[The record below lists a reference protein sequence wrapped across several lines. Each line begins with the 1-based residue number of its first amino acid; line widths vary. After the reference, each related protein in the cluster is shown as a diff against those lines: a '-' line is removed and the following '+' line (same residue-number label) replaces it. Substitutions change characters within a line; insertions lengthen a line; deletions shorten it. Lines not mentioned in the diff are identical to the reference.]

1 MGTRGQKGLTSVPL
15 GAMPGP
21 LGVTSAELPPPSAPS
36 GDSSAPPTGLGRPEV
51 QVQVPAGSSSAPPS
65 RLGRPEVQVQVP
77 RWRPARAVAHSHRGP
92 TPKEGVSLDQLPMEE
107 CEPRQDARQV
117 GPCASEEGEFLWE
130 KEEQARAE

>member
-36 GDSSAPPTGLGRPEV
+36 GDSSAPPTSLGRPEV
-51 QVQVPAGSSSAPPS
+51 QVQVPAGNSSAPPS

-92 TPKEGVSLDQLPMEE
+92 TPKEGV
-107 CEPRQDARQV
+107 
-117 GPCASEEGEFLWE
+117 EG
-130 KEEQARAE
+130 

>member
-36 GDSSAPPTGLGRPEV
+36 GDSSAPPT
-51 QVQVPAGSSSAPPS
+51 S
-65 RLGRPEVQVQVP
+65 LGRPEVQVQVP

-92 TPKEGVSLDQLPMEE
+92 TPKEGVEGRCERETQGKSLDQLPMEE

-130 KEEQARAE
+130 KEEHARAE